1 MKYIKQLL
9 FAAIVTIWGCL
20 SSCNYLN
27 VDDYFMDTFNYDSI
41 FANKVNVQRYLWNI
55 PTYFK
60 EEGQIWG
67 HSWTPGITATDE
79 CIPTW
84 DTDEFQ
90 GVRYARGLITED
102 SQHRF
107 FTMWMDMYRVVRKV
121 NIILKNI
128 NKCPDLTT
136 QERSEILG
144 YAYFM
149 RAYAYYNIL
158 IDYGPLLLV
167 GDEVPGMNEEVL
179 YYDRARST
187 YDESMDYV
195 CAEFEKAA
203 QYMPKK
209 DALTIN
215 QFGRPHRDAAFALI
229 TRLRLIHASNAFNGG
244 DAARRYF
251 GNWKRST
258 DGVNYVSQTPDNK
271 RWAVTAHFAK
281 RLIESNQYKLF
292 TVMSDEKTP
301 KLPANVPTAD
311 FPDGAGGID
320 PYKSYKDMF
329 SGEAVGYK
337 NEEFIWGKYSPY
349 DGGVQQYLR
358 HAFPVGNLQGW
369 GGMGIPQKI
378 VDAYYMADGTEYE
391 KAGINEQ
398 DKINAGK
405 EFSGYQLQPGT
416 SEAYNNREMRFYASI
431 GFQNRLWPC
440 NSTTDNSRRNFVANY
455 ARDGNCGKA
464 STTSPTDYTL
474 TGYVPV
480 KYSHDDDAFA
490 GDGAAVT
497 RKFFPIIRFAE
508 ILLSYA
514 EAINNIEGSHTVT
527 DADGQTGTYT
537 RDYNEMA
544 KYFNQVRYRAGL
556 PGIPQ
561 GLSKEEVNKLIQ
573 RERMVEFFHENRRY
587 YDVRRWGIYEESE
600 SQPITG
606 MSIEALTDN
615 FFQRVRVNH
624 INVKTRIVST
634 KLVLVPIWKNELRK
648 MPSLDQNPGWTK

>member
-1 MKYIKQLL
+1 MKYIKQL
-9 FAAIVTIWGCL
+9 FFTTIVAIWGCF

-41 FANKVNVQRYLWNI
+41 FSNKVNVQRYLWNI

-60 EEGQIWG
+60 DEGQIWG
-67 HSWTPGITATDE
+67 NTWTPGITASDE
-79 CIPTW
+79 CLPTW
-84 DTDEFQ
+84 DTDEFV
-90 GVRYARGLITED
+90 GVKYARGLITED
-102 SQHRF
+102 GQHRF
-107 FTMWMDMYRVVRKV
+107 FTMWVDMYRVVRKV
-121 NIILKNI
+121 NIILQNI
-128 NKCPDLTT
+128 DKCPDLTI
-136 QERSEILG
+136 QERSEVLG

-158 IDYGPLLLV
+158 VDYGPLLLL
-167 GDEVPGMNEEVL
+167 GDEVPNMNEEMT
-179 YYDRARST
+179 YYDRPRAT
-187 YDESMDYV
+187 YDESVDYV
-195 CAEFEKAA
+195 CAEFERAA
-203 QYMPKK
+203 QYMPNKN
-209 DALTIN
+209 ALTIS
-215 QFGRPHRDAAFALI
+215 QFGRPSKDAAIALI
-229 TRLRLIHASNAFNGG
+229 ARLRLIHASNAFNGG

-258 DGVNYVSQTPDNK
+258 DGAFYVAQTPDNE
-271 RWAVTAHFAK
+271 RWAQAAHFAK
-281 RLIESNQYKLF
+281 RLIDGGQYALH
-292 TVMSDEKTP
+292 TVMSNELTP
-301 KLPANVPTAD
+301 ELPANVPSAN

-337 NEEFIWGKYSPY
+337 NPEFIWGRYSDAVNGY
-349 DGGVQQYLR
+349 IR
-358 HAFPVGNLQGW
+358 HVFPVGNLQGW
-369 GGMGIPQKI
+369 GGLGVPQKI
-378 VDAYYMADGTEYE
+378 IDSYYMADGTEYE
-391 KAGINEQ
+391 KAGINEEE
-398 DKINAGK
+398 KIDGGIS
-405 EFSGYQLQPGT
+405 FSGYQLQPGT
-416 SEAYNNREMRFYASI
+416 SKAYAGREMRFYANI

-455 ARDGNCGKA
+455 AKDGNCGKA

-480 KYSHDDDAFA
+480 KYVHDDDAFA
-490 GDGAAVT
+490 GSGATVT
-497 RKFFPIIRFAE
+497 RKFFPIIRYAE

-514 EAINNIEGSHTVT
+514 EAINNIEGSYTIT
-527 DADGQTGTYT
+527 DADGNTGTYT
-537 RDYNEMA
+537 RDYNEIA

-561 GLSKEEVNKLIQ
+561 GLSREEVNKLIQ
-573 RERMVEFFHENRRY
+573 RERMVELFHENRRY

-600 SQPITG
+600 TEPIIG
-606 MSIEALTDN
+606 MNIEALTDN

-624 INVKTRIVST
+624 INVKTRMVSP